1 MKQSLFLVTVMVPD
15 YDTAIAWY
23 RDALGFAVAADQP
36 LGEGKRFV
44 VMRADADTGAGIL
57 LARAETAEERAS
69 IGNQTPGRVS
79 FFLSTDDFARD
90 HALYLTRGVDFIE
103 EPRHEP
109 YGTVAVFRDAF
120 GNLWDFIQH
129 AS

>member
-1 MKQSLFLVTVMVPD
+1 MRNLFLVTVMVPD

-23 RDALGFAVAADQP
+23 RDALDFTVTADQP

-44 VMRADADTGAGIL
+44 VMRPDAGAGIL
-57 LARAETAEERAS
+57 LARAETDEERTA

-90 HALYLTRGVDFIE
+90 HALYLSRGVDFIE

-129 AS
+129 AG